1 MLGDSQGS
9 DVSINEWV
17 AKSMSFK
24 PLFMNNDQWQEE
36 VVKAQLRRNEE
47 WKELIYKAE
56 HHPYLRGQIGVT
68 LWLAGV
74 IPPATPFV
82 DLTEIPPIG
91 LYQSYITKAYP
102 LFEKLGN
109 AASEEV
115 KNFLMVRAM
124 LAKVIICLGHQVI
137 GKICITG
144 PTIEIIHGRVY
155 SELPLQVPMAQH

>member
-1 MLGDSQGS
+1 MLFLNTVRLLLILQMRNFQNGCSVVHNLLEATPIDSSSDMAGRLEALRTCSPHMANGGIKCWATAQGS

-102 LFEKLGN
+102 
-109 AASEEV
+109 
-115 KNFLMVRAM
+115 
-124 LAKVIICLGHQVI
+124 VI
-137 GKICITG
+137 
-144 PTIEIIHGRVY
+144 
-155 SELPLQVPMAQH
+155 